1 MESVCIISI
10 KMLKLIIDFKRK
22 LRENVVNHHGSMTLW
37 KSLSLLKSML
47 SYLYLKSDE
56 N

>member
-10 KMLKLIIDFKRK
+10 KMLKLIIDFKWN
-22 LRENVVNHHGSMTLW
+22 LRENIVDYYGSMTLW